1 MTGQPVSPL
10 LLALAA
16 AYLAV
21 WAFNMYAARAFSL
34 LGRMIRLAEKD
45 EPHVP
50 ACNATPVTLVITHDG
65 QGAALRRLLPAF
77 LEQSHPDFEIL
88 LISSRPLDR
97 EAEAYLSLLTPCRP
111 ALHSHVLPA
120 HAQGVSAEAL
130 TLSLALRTAE
140 HPWVVICR
148 LESRPAGTQ
157 WLGRMASQVRPG
169 ICFVAGLT
177 LRRPTSFL
185 YLWRQMMNLPYA
197 LRHGLHTLQQ
207 DNLMVHAPGFLAA
220 GGMSRAA
227 ELNRGILA
235 EAVNRLSRPAN
246 TRLCLHPEAF
256 VWQPSPATPQ
266 EWLAREL
273 FRHHVTLRFTRRHRH
288 VSLQGTIV
296 AATWLHSLLLVALI
310 ATAVW
315 QGAWWMVLPAP
326 VLIGALV
333 FRRAAQMNL
342 TTEALSLPPCRLT
355 LGYRLHRLA
364 ITRLRILLAYDISDK
379 NEYRKQN
386 L

>member
-1 MTGQPVSPL
+1 MTDIPVSPL
-10 LLALAA
+10 LLALATV
-16 AYLAV
+16 YLMA
-21 WAFNMYAARAFSL
+21 WAINMYAARVFSL
-34 LGRMIRLAEKD
+34 LGRMVRRAEED
-45 EPHVP
+45 EPEPP
-50 ACNATPVTLVITHDG
+50 AHDAAPVTLVLTHDG
-65 QGAALRRLLPAF
+65 NGAALRRLLPAF

-88 LISSRPLDR
+88 LVSSRPLDR
-97 EAEAYLSLLTPCRP
+97 EAEAYLRLLAPCRP
-111 ALHSHVLPA
+111 SLHSHVLAA

-140 HPWVVICR
+140 HPWVMVCR

-157 WLGRMASQVRPG
+157 WLGRMAAQVRPG
-169 ICFVAGLT
+169 TCFVAGLT
-177 LRRPTSFL
+177 LRQPTSFL
-185 YLWRQMMNLPYA
+185 HLWRQMMNLPYA
-197 LRHGLHTLQQ
+197 LRHGLYTLQQ

-273 FRHHVTLRFTRRHRH
+273 LRHHTELRFTRRHRH
-288 VSLQGTIV
+288 LTLQGTVV
-296 AATWLHSLLLVALI
+296 AAAWLHSLLLVALI
-310 ATAVW
+310 VAAVW
-315 QGAWWMVLPAP
+315 QGAWWMAIPAP
-326 VLIGALV
+326 VPAVALA
-333 FRRAAQMNL
+333 FRRADRMNL

-355 LGYRLHRLA
+355 LGYRLHQLA
-364 ITRLRILLAYDISDK
+364 VTRLRILLAYDISDK
-379 NEYRKQN
+379 NEYRKHN
-386 L
+386 H